1 MMPSLHY
8 ENFRIA
14 PYRLIW
20 DRQRELRDS
29 IVERK
34 VGKLPVTDEYLLI
47 GEHPPVYTL
56 GFHGNAANLLV
67 TEAML
72 QARGCECI
80 RIERGGDIT
89 YHGPGQL
96 IAYPIIDLQSHGLGV
111 KGYIDLLEESVIG
124 LLAEYGVKGER
135 VKGATGVWLGA
146 GTPREHKICAI
157 GVKVTRGVTMHGFA
171 LNVNTDLSAF
181 QAINPCGFIDKGV
194 TSLAL
199 ELGNPLD
206 MSEVKMKLTDH
217 LFRNLTV

>member
-1 MMPSLHY
+1 MIPTLHY
-8 ENFRIA
+8 EDFGIA
-14 PYRLIW
+14 PYRQVW

-34 VGKLPVTDEYLLI
+34 VEKLPVTDEYLLM
-47 GEHPPVYTL
+47 GEHKPVYTL
-56 GFHGNAANLLV
+56 GFHGNAGNLLV

-72 QARGCECI
+72 RNRGCECI

-96 IAYPIIDLQSHGLGV
+96 IVYPIIDLQSHGLGV
-111 KGYIDLLEESVIG
+111 KAYIDLLEESVIR
-124 LLAEYGVKGER
+124 LLDQYGIKGES
-135 VKGATGVWLGA
+135 VKGATGVWLGV
-146 GTPREHKICAI
+146 GTPRERKICAI

-171 LNVNTDLSAF
+171 LNVNTDLAAF
-181 QAINPCGFIDKGV
+181 GAINPCGFIDKGV

-206 MSEVKMKLTDH
+206 MSEVKARLINND
-217 LFRNLTV
+217 FGSFAF